1 MLVRRRMR
9 ALCVIGAV
17 ALVAALPGTV
27 ARAEPVDEDIT
38 CEGPGS
44 DDSSGIFPL
53 DGVRPKH
60 RARGHGGWA
69 PTKWPTGIP
78 NAGDARMMLY
88 GLVVEDR
95 QVSHYDRRKFRVSGS
110 RDCWIRQ
117 GPDCC
122 STREIVL
129 QNQSTVPVTLRGKC
143 EVLTG
148 SWTSEYDDTPFDTP
162 RGVDIDHIVP
172 LKAAWN
178 SGASTWDVAKREKFA
193 NDVSP
198 NTPQLIAV
206 SASSN
211 RSKGDRR
218 PDQWMPPEPVAQ
230 CPYSEA
236 WVAVKSKYGL
246 SVTQDEKNTLTS
258 TLRHC

>member
-1 MLVRRRMR
+1 MLVRRRLR

-17 ALVAALPGTV
+17 ALIAGLPGTV
-27 ARAEPVDEDIT
+27 ARAEPLDDIT
-38 CEGPGS
+38 CEGPES

-53 DGVRPKH
+53 DGAPSKS
-60 RARGHGGWA
+60 RARDHGGWT

-88 GLVVEDR
+88 GLAVKDKTAIKYHRED
-95 QVSHYDRRKFRVSGS
+95 FRVDGS
-110 RDCWIRQ
+110 KNCWIKQ

-129 QNQSTVPVTLRGKC
+129 QAQSTVPVTLRGKC
-143 EVLTG
+143 EVITG
-148 SWTSEYDDTPFDTP
+148 RWTSEYDDLVSDN
-162 RGVDIDHIVP
+162 RRDIDIDHIVP
-172 LKAAWN
+172 LKAAWD
-178 SGASTWDVAKREKFA
+178 SGASTWDVAKRERFA
-193 NDVSP
+193 NDISP

-206 SASSN
+206 SKWSN
-211 RSKGDRR
+211 RRKGDKG
-218 PDQWMPPEPVAQ
+218 PDVWLPADTAV

-246 SVTQDEKNTLTS
+246 SVTQDEKDKLNEK
-258 TLRHC
+258 LRHC

>member
-1 MLVRRRMR
+1 MLVRRRLR
-9 ALCVIGAV
+9 ALSVIGAV
-17 ALVAALPGTV
+17 VLVVALPGTV
-27 ARAEPVDEDIT
+27 ARAEPVDDDIA

-44 DDSSGIFPL
+44 DDSSGALPP
-53 DGVRPKH
+53 DSAPKG
-60 RARGHGGWA
+60 RKHGGWT

-88 GLVVEDR
+88 NLTVEDK
-95 QVSHYDRRKFRVSGS
+95 QVANYARTKFRVSGS
-110 RDCWIRQ
+110 KDCWIKQ

-129 QNQSTVPVTLRGKC
+129 QNQSTTPVTLKGKC
-143 EVLTG
+143 NVLTG
-148 SWTSEYDDTPFDTP
+148 SWTSEYDNKPPFTTP

-178 SGASTWDVAKREKFA
+178 SGAEKWDVAKRERFA
-193 NDVSP
+193 NDISP

-218 PDQWMPPEPVAQ
+218 PDQWMPPEPGAQ

-246 SVTQDEKNTLTS
+246 SVTPDEKSALTA